1 MTSREGFSRR
11 GAVAVWT
18 AVAALLGVPVT
29 SSAQETLSVDDR
41 IRLLKTMRDCWQTAS
56 TTHASGSADAST
68 SAQADG
74 AFKKLINA
82 KASLDVG
89 GAFKA
94 RMRAEFAP
102 LTGNAAAEAAIEAC
116 YRMAS
121 GGDSLGL
128 NPARRPP
135 EPVVVKAK
143 ALRPAA
149 VKPLAPPPEWTCRAP
164 AVFLSATCERGGLG
178 GNDQDVIETQGV
190 VRGWKE
196 EGVRHRTSC
205 AHAVPSTGSV
215 TARSECHA
223 KEGTLRMLL
232 ESAVEGKGGHSSQK
246 ACAHG
251 EQCLTY
257 LAFRIDEGGADVR
270 ISPEAAGRYELQVD
284 SVECSDRPALED
296 SGKVHLKAQFLGK
309 GIPLTPGARFPLNSA
324 GLVDVRFHGRTKYEL
339 KFAKEAFTGTTR
351 CEVSLS
357 LQPRR

>member
-11 GAVAVWT
+11 GAVAMWT

-29 SSAQETLSVDDR
+29 SSAQEVLSVEDR
-41 IRLLKTMRDCWQTAS
+41 IRLLKTMKDCWQTAS
-56 TTHASGSADAST
+56 TTQAAGSADAST

-128 NPARRPP
+128 NSARRPP

-232 ESAVEGKGGHSSQK
+232 ENAVEGKGGHSSQK

-251 EQCLTY
+251 EQCLTS

-309 GIPLTPGARFPLNSA
+309 GIPLTPGARFPLNSP